1 VQTKGSIDSLIL
13 NLIKALSNSAV
24 QGIVAVSDEKQLKKI
39 TDQCDSIKMI
49 SDLKLRTWNYKEV
62 LQNYEALEAVNES
75 INKLN
80 LVPDGFYTKN

>member
-1 VQTKGSIDSLIL
+1 
-13 NLIKALSNSAV
+13 
-24 QGIVAVSDEKQLKKI
+24 
-39 TDQCDSIKMI
+39 MI